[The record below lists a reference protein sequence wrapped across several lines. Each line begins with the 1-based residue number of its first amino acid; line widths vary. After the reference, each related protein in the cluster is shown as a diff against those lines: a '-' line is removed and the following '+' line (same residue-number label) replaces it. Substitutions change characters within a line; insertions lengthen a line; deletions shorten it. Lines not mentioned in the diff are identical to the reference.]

1 MTLTSHGVEP
11 FRISTFVWNDALD
24 LASGY
29 GWDRTVK
36 EADFGPGDKRTDEFR
51 YGWYQ
56 HMAAEDVKELAA
68 ALRELLSDED
78 ENDEAPHSFAELAAF
93 LESCEAEVRLEQ

>member
-1 MTLTSHGVEP
+1 MTLTSPGVEP
-11 FRISTFVWNDALD
+11 FKVSTFVWNDALD

-56 HMAAEDVKELAA
+56 HMTGEDVKELAT
-68 ALRELLSDED
+68 ALRKLVND
-78 ENDEAPHSFAELAAF
+78 ENDEAPRSFADLACF
-93 LESCEAEVRLEQ
+93 LESCQAEVRLEQ